1 MKRVVHVLLVHGR
14 YQQTDRAHHHHGI
27 AGLDGDDHIVE
38 RFPLTDAQELHTALH
53 DALRSITITTHDA
66 VGK

>member
-1 MKRVVHVLLVHGR
+1 MKRVVHILLVHGR

-27 AGLDGDDHIVE
+27 AGFDGDNYIVE
-38 RFPLTDAQELHTALH
+38 LFLLTDAEELHATLH
-53 DALRSITITTHDA
+53 DAFRSITITTHDA